1 MNPTPMALLR
11 FQAISAYITQ
21 EPPRGSRR
29 AALEKLAQRT
39 WMLPDG
45 RPVHFSAETLRSWVR
60 RYREGGLVALE
71 DKAHPSRGT
80 QALTEAQ
87 IELFCQLKREVPE
100 RSLDRLLLIAE
111 EMSLVEPG
119 AVSRSTLH
127 RALQARGLSG
137 RPRPATSDTDLDR
150 FEAEAPN
157 DLWQS
162 DMLVGP
168 WLPDPDKPGKR
179 RRAYLYAFLDD
190 HSRLLLAG
198 RWSFKGDLPALE
210 LVFRQAL
217 RRHGLPRR
225 VYYDNGATYR
235 SQHMRQLVASLGIH
249 NLVFTT
255 AYRPMGHGKI
265 EAFNR
270 FCRSA
275 FISEIKA
282 SSIETL
288 DALNAAFTAWVERFY
303 NRRPH
308 GETKEAPRDRWR
320 KHLEQVQHID
330 EEVLRRAFLWS
341 ETRKADKTGVLSL
354 FGCRYQVGPDLARK
368 KVELRYD
375 PERLDEI
382 EVHLDGRFCER
393 VQPFEVQPHRRPKP
407 AAPAPSEPEAS
418 PTDSPPTADWLKHL
432 VDVRGDA
439 LAEDPEA
446 ELKRELER
454 RRLLDEA
461 FIQALRD
468 RLDPAVFDEPTVR
481 DWLRRYGP
489 LDTEPVVEH
498 LDFAIDHMGP
508 SQHVHQYLDALRA
521 ALLEGGEA

>member
-1 MNPTPMALLR
+1 MKPTPKALLR

-29 AALEKLAQRT
+29 ATLEKMAQKT
-39 WMLPDG
+39 WLLPGD
-45 RPVHFSAETLRSWVR
+45 RPVQFSAETLRSWIR
-60 RYREGGLVALE
+60 RYRDGGLEALE
-71 DKAHPSRGT
+71 DKARPARGVQT
-80 QALTEAQ
+80 LSEEQ
-87 IELFCQLKREVPE
+87 IELFCKLKREVPE

-111 EMSLVEPG
+111 ELKLVEPG
-119 AVSRSTLH
+119 LVTRSTLH

-137 RPRPATSDTDLDR
+137 RPKPKTGDTDLDR

-157 DLWQS
+157 DMWQS

-198 RWSFKGDLPALE
+198 RWAFKGDLPALE

-235 SQHMRQLVASLGIH
+235 SRHMRQVVASLGIH

-288 DALNAAFTAWVERFY
+288 DALNAAFGAWVERFY

-308 GETKEAPRDRWR
+308 GETKEPPRERWR
-320 KHLEQVQHID
+320 KCIERVQHVD

-341 ETRKADKTGVLSL
+341 ETRKADKTGLFSL
-354 FGCRYQVGPDLARK
+354 FGRRFQVGADLAGKR
-368 KVELRYD
+368 VEVRYD
-375 PERLDEI
+375 PERLEEL
-382 EVHLDGRFCER
+382 EVWFEDRFRER
-393 VQPFEVQPHRRPKP
+393 VQRFEVQPHRRPRGKVSEEVESS
-407 AAPAPSEPEAS
+407 AVEVGAPV
-418 PTDSPPTADWLKHL
+418 ADWLGHL
-432 VDVRGDA
+432 VAERGEA

-446 ELKRELER
+446 ELRQELER

-461 FIQALRD
+461 FVDVLRD
-468 RLDPAVFDEPTVR
+468 RVSEAIFDEATVR
-481 DWLRRYGP
+481 EWLRHYGP
-489 LDTEPVVEH
+489 LDTEPVVEL
-498 LDFAIDHMGP
+498 LDFAVEHMGR
-508 SQHVHQYLDALRA
+508 SQHVQEYLDAVHA

>member
-1 MNPTPMALLR
+1 MNPSPMALLR

-29 AALEKLAQRT
+29 AALEKLAEKS
-39 WMLPDG
+39 WLLPDG
-45 RPVHFSAETLRSWVR
+45 RPVSFSAETLRSWVR
-60 RYREGGLVALE
+60 RYREGGLEALD
-71 DKAHPSRGT
+71 DKARPVRGV
-80 QALTEAQ
+80 QALSEEQ
-87 IELFCQLKREVPE
+87 VELFCKLKQEVPE
-100 RSLDRLLLIAE
+100 RSLDRLLRIAE
-111 EMSLVEPG
+111 EMKLVEPG
-119 AVSRSTLH
+119 VVCRSTLH

-137 RPRPATSDTDLDR
+137 RPRPKTSDTDLDR

-198 RWSFKGDLPALE
+198 RWAFKGDLPALE

-217 RRHGLPRR
+217 RRHGLARR

-235 SQHMRQLVASLGIH
+235 SRHMRQVVAALGIH

-275 FISEIKA
+275 FISEVKA
-282 SSIETL
+282 SPIETL
-288 DALNAAFTAWVERFY
+288 DALNAAFGAWVERFY
-303 NRRPH
+303 NRRIH
-308 GETKEAPRDRWR
+308 GETNEAPQDRWR
-320 KHLEQVQHID
+320 KGLERVRHVD

-354 FGCRYQVGPDLARK
+354 FGRRYQVGPDLARK

-375 PERLDEI
+375 PERLEEL
-382 EVHLDGRFCER
+382 EVWFEERFRER
-393 VQPFEVQPHRRPKP
+393 IRPFEVQPHRRPKP
-407 AAPAPSEPEAS
+407 ASTEPHDEANTSTAPV
-418 PTDSPPTADWLKHL
+418 ADWLGHL
-432 VDVRGDA
+432 VAERGEV
-439 LAEDPEA
+439 LADDPER
-446 ELKRELER
+446 ELRQELER

-461 FIQALRD
+461 FIDAVRD
-468 RLDPAVFDEPTVR
+468 RLDEVVFDDTTVR
-481 DWLRRYGP
+481 DWLRHYGP
-489 LDTEPVVEH
+489 LDTEPVVEL
-498 LDFAIDHMGP
+498 LDIAIEHMGTG
-508 SQHVHQYLDALRA
+508 QHVQQYLDALHA
-521 ALLEGGEA
+521 ALFDGGEA

>member
-21 EPPRGSRR
+21 EPPRGKRR
-29 AALEKLAQRT
+29 AVLEKLAEKT
-39 WMLPDG
+39 WLLPDG
-45 RPVHFSAETLRSWVR
+45 RPVSFSAETLRSWVR
-60 RYREGGLVALE
+60 RYRDGGLDALE
-71 DKAHPSRGT
+71 DKARPSRGV
-80 QALTEAQ
+80 QALTEEQ
-87 IELFCQLKREVPE
+87 VELFCTLKREVPE

-111 EMSLVEPG
+111 DLKLVAPG
-119 AVSRSTLH
+119 SVSRSTLH

-137 RPRPATSDTDLDR
+137 RPKPAVSDTDLDR

-162 DMLVGP
+162 DLLVGP
-168 WLPDPDKPGKR
+168 WLPDPGKPGKR
-179 RRAYLYAFLDD
+179 RRAVLYAFLDD

-217 RRHGLPRR
+217 RRHGLCRA

-235 SQHMRQLVASLGIH
+235 SRHMRQVVASLGIH

-275 FISEIKA
+275 FIAEVKA

-288 DALNAAFTAWVERFY
+288 DGLNAAFTAWVERFY

-308 GETKEAPRDRWR
+308 GETNEPPRDRWR
-320 KHLEQVQHID
+320 RDIERVQHLD

-341 ETRKADKTGVLSL
+341 ETRKADKTGVFSL
-354 FGCRYQVGPDLARK
+354 FGRRYQVGCDLARK

-375 PERLDEI
+375 PERLEEL
-382 EVHLDGRFCER
+382 EVWFEGRFRER
-393 VQPFEVQPHRRPKP
+393 VQPFQVQPNRRPRPKP
-407 AAPAPSEPEAS
+407 GLAPPVPESEGDATPV
-418 PTDSPPTADWLKHL
+418 ADWLGHL
-432 VDVRGDA
+432 VAERDDA

-461 FIQALRD
+461 FVDVLRD
-468 RLDPAVFDEPTVR
+468 RLDEVVFDESTVR
-481 DWLRRYGP
+481 DWLRHYGP
-489 LDTEPVVEH
+489 LDTEPVIEL
-498 LDFAIDHMGP
+498 LDFAVEHMGP
-508 SQHVHQYLDALRA
+508 SQHVQQYLDALHA
-521 ALLEGGEA
+521 ALFEGGEA